1 VPGFL
6 HRLQYKYQELQQASQ
21 IANLKGQDTLI
32 ETLEQYLSVFTDL
45 DSEFE
50 KYFNEFDSFG
60 RLQRLLDK
68 DPNEILGSFSDL
80 VESNLRVDY
89 NVKSSF
95 IPEVV

>member
-1 VPGFL
+1 M
-6 HRLQYKYQELQQASQ
+6 ELQQASQ
-21 IANLKGQDTLI
+21 IANQKGQDNLI
-32 ETLEQYLSVFTDL
+32 QTLESYLTVFTDL

-60 RLQRLLDK
+60 RLQRLLEK

-80 VESNLRVDY
+80 VERNLRVDY

-95 IPEVV
+95 IPQFVQPRLHSF